1 MMTARANSKGT
12 MFATMANMTT
22 NYDSYP
28 ILPEITPAVTMSA
41 VGILMVLT
49 LIGEM
54 LNTPLVQEEPVQEY
68 RNWKIIGNYRFVSPH
83 SLSDDEHTALMKHP
97 GVEEVPLYE
106 YRYPRNGLPPVRR
119 YSLGGRWYYP
129 TEAAVNKRLR

>member
-1 MMTARANSKGT
+1 MN
-12 MFATMANMTT
+12 TT
-22 NYDSYP
+22 TLYDTYP
-28 ILPEITPAVTMSA
+28 GLPEMTPAITLKT
-41 VGILMVLT
+41 GILALRILVLLM

-54 LNTPLVQEEPVQEY
+54 IIIIPRVKEEPVQEY
-68 RNWKIIGNYRFVSPH
+68 RNWKIIGKYRFVSPH
-83 SLSDDEHTALMKHP
+83 SLPDDEHDALMKHP
-97 GVEEVPLYE
+97 GIEEVPLYE